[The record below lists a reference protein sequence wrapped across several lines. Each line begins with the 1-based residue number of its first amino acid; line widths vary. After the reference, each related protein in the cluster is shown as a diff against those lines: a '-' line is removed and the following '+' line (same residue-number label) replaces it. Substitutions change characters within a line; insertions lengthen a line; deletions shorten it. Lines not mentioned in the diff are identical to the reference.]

1 MLCQFKLI
9 LCLQIVIRIGES
21 SPRIKKILLEPEGYP
36 EMTSHQLLTK
46 WKVDNIQSED
56 LFIPGLCRSFSL
68 HIVEKSWKG
77 HNSKTDC
84 GLASYD
90 QCDFNEST
98 QNLEI
103 SLDVRQCRLF
113 KFRSYKV
120 CLTVGED
127 TCSKGFSFDRVTEN
141 TNDNS
146 EKIYDYD
153 YNERVSAT
161 IAEEMVSEEYVDL
174 SFFNHDL
181 INMQLNQEMNE
192 NIDGDLESLKNEMN
206 ISTIAYEDNDNNK
219 LFTFSQWFPN
229 NIFNQTNQKQNNTIK
244 NEHGYS
250 DMVLLFG
257 RILEFCLLILI
268 AVTSILCIFLLCA
281 IKFC

>member
-1 MLCQFKLI
+1 M
-9 LCLQIVIRIGES
+9 
-21 SPRIKKILLEPEGYP
+21 
-36 EMTSHQLLTK
+36 
-46 WKVDNIQSED
+46 
-56 LFIPGLCRSFSL
+56 
-68 HIVEKSWKG
+68 
-77 HNSKTDC
+77 
-84 GLASYD
+84 
-90 QCDFNEST
+90 
-98 QNLEI
+98 
-103 SLDVRQCRLF
+103 
-113 KFRSYKV
+113 
-120 CLTVGED
+120 TVGED

-192 NIDGDLESLKNEMN
+192 NIDEDLESLKNEMN

-229 NIFNQTNQKQNNTIK
+229 NIFNQTNQRQNNTIK